1 LIETRKATDISPPD
15 SAPERDAPYHQ
26 SAEVVPAHIP
36 SRRLASAI
44 SVTGL
49 GSVLT
54 MAISTFASIAV
65 ARNSG
70 PSGYAIFFAA
80 NMVVYVSAVLC
91 SCGLPLALS
100 KHIASE
106 ERRGHR
112 EELRRASSITL
123 CLLLL
128 IALVCGFAISMNL
141 PRLEQYFGVSIGRT
155 FAITFPLIL
164 VSAMLSDGIQGL
176 YSGLLRTRKVV
187 LITASG
193 PLAMIVYIML
203 RIAGFPLPNWGAV
216 ATSYICS
223 GLVACYLW
231 WRDGLARIPS
241 SINDLKP
248 ILKDVLPAA
257 TFTFF
262 TIFSVWSDRW
272 IAGTQLP
279 VSAIGSY
286 AAAVV
291 VIHAILRVP
300 TNIAYLL
307 VPASARVAL
316 GGYEKSTRF
325 NRAMIGSYGLFAALA
340 TVLIM
345 LNPATIIRLLFGS
358 EFVAAPV
365 ALLAMAPSLLTSAVT
380 IPFISALTGSKRN
393 RLLTY
398 LLGLTFLPRILLL
411 SYCTW
416 RWSLAGTALAKVL
429 ADGLLALCCIL
440 LARKIGMGFPIKALV
455 KPFLTALV
463 AFAVGLGALMLNV
476 PRLIAVILAL
486 LVFVPAILRT
496 ARSARVVTA

>member
-1 LIETRKATDISPPD
+1 
-15 SAPERDAPYHQ
+15 
-26 SAEVVPAHIP
+26 
-36 SRRLASAI
+36 
-44 SVTGL
+44 
-49 GSVLT
+49 

-112 EELRRASSITL
+112 EALRRASSITL
-123 CLLLL
+123 CLLSL
-128 IALVCGFAISMNL
+128 IAVVSGFVVSMNL
-141 PRLEQYFGVSIGRT
+141 PRLEQYFGVSIGRS

-164 VSAMLSDGIQGL
+164 LAAMLSDGIQGL
-176 YSGLLRTRKVV
+176 YSGLLSTQKVV
-187 LITASG
+187 IITASG

-216 ATSYICS
+216 ATSYLCS

-241 SINDLKP
+241 SIHDLKP

-272 IAGTQLP
+272 VAGTQLP

-316 GGYEKSTRF
+316 GGDEKSTRF
-325 NRAMIGSYGLFAALA
+325 NRAMISSYGLFAGLA

-345 LNPATIIRLLFGS
+345 LNPATVIRLLFGS

-455 KPFLTALV
+455 KPFLTAAV
-463 AFAVGLGALMLNV
+463 AFAVGLGALMLNM
-476 PRLIAVILAL
+476 PRLVAVGLAL
-486 LVFVPAILRT
+486 LVFVPALLKT
-496 ARSARVVTA
+496 ARSARVVTT

>member
-1 LIETRKATDISPPD
+1 MSETRKATIISPPEG
-15 SAPERDAPYHQ
+15 APETDAQDHQ
-26 SAEVVPAHIP
+26 GGRVLPVPKY
-36 SRRLASAI
+36 SRHLASAI
-44 SVTGL
+44 SMTGL
-49 GSVLT
+49 GSALT
-54 MAISTFASIAV
+54 MAISTIASIAV

-70 PSGYAIFFAA
+70 PSGYAVFFAA

-106 ERRGHR
+106 ERRGHH
-112 EELRRASSITL
+112 EALRRSSSITL
-123 CLLLL
+123 SLMLP
-128 IALVCGFAISMNL
+128 IALICGIAISLNL
-141 PRLEQYFGVSIGRT
+141 PRLEQYLNVSLSRT

-164 VSAMLSDGIQGL
+164 LCAMLSDGIQGL
-176 YSGLLRTRKVV
+176 YSGLLRTRTVV
-187 LITASG
+187 FITASG
-193 PLAMIVYIML
+193 PLAMIGYILL
-203 RIAGFPLPNWGAV
+203 RLAGVPLPIWGAV
-216 ATSYICS
+216 AISYICS
-223 GLVACYLW
+223 GLIACYML
-231 WRDGLARIPS
+231 WRDGLATIPS
-241 SINDLKP
+241 SLKDFRP
-248 ILKDVLPAA
+248 ILEDVLPAA

-262 TIFSVWSDRW
+262 TIFSTWSDRW
-272 IAGTQLP
+272 VASTQLP
-279 VSAIGSY
+279 ANAIGSY

-316 GGYEKSTRF
+316 EGTEKSTRF
-325 NRAMIGSYGLFAALA
+325 NRAMINSYGLFAALA
-340 TVLIM
+340 TVIIM
-345 LNPATIIRLLFGS
+345 LNPAAVIQLLFGS

-380 IPFISALTGSKRN
+380 IPFISALTGSTRN

-398 LLGLTFLPRILLL
+398 LLALTFLPRILLL

-455 KPFLTALV
+455 KPFLTASV
-463 AFAVGLGALMLNV
+463 AFAVGLGALMLNM
-476 PRLIAVILAL
+476 PRLVAVSLAL
-486 LVFVPAILRT
+486 LVFVPAIWRT
-496 ARSARVVTA
+496 VRSARLVSN

>member
-1 LIETRKATDISPPD
+1 
-15 SAPERDAPYHQ
+15 
-26 SAEVVPAHIP
+26 
-36 SRRLASAI
+36 
-44 SVTGL
+44 VTGL
-49 GSVLT
+49 GSALT

-65 ARNSG
+65 ARHGG
-70 PSGYAIFFAA
+70 PSGYATFFAA

-106 ERRGHR
+106 ERRGHHETLYR
-112 EELRRASSITL
+112 SSSITL
-123 CLLLL
+123 CLMLP
-128 IALVCGFAISMNL
+128 IALFFGVIIGLNL
-141 PRLEQYFGVSIGRT
+141 PRLEQYFNITLGRT

-164 VSAMLSDGIQGL
+164 LCAMLSDGIQGI
-176 YSGLLRTRKVV
+176 YSGLLRTRTVI

-193 PLAMIVYIML
+193 PLAMIGYILL
-203 RIAGFPLPNWGAV
+203 RMGGVPLPIWGAV
-216 ATSYICS
+216 ATSYVCS
-223 GLVACYLW
+223 GLIACYLL
-231 WRDGLARIPS
+231 WRDGLAHIPS
-241 SINDLKP
+241 SIRDVRP
-248 ILKDVLPAA
+248 ILKDILPAA

-262 TIFSVWSDRW
+262 TIFSTWSDRW

-279 VSAIGSY
+279 VNAIGSY
-286 AAAVV
+286 ATAVV

-300 TNIAYLL
+300 TNIAYVL

-316 GGYEKSTRF
+316 GGKEKSTRF
-325 NRAMIGSYGLFAALA
+325 NRAMISSYGLFAALA

-345 LNPATIIRLLFGS
+345 LNPATVIHLLFGS

-365 ALLAMAPSLLTSAVT
+365 ALLAMAPSLLASAVT
-380 IPFISALTGSKRN
+380 IPFISALTGSARS

-429 ADGLLALCCIL
+429 ADVLLAICCIL

-455 KPFLTALV
+455 KPFLTASV
-463 AFAVGLGALMLNV
+463 AFAVGLGALMLNL
-476 PRLIAVILAL
+476 PRLIAVSLAI
-486 LVFVPAILRT
+486 LVFLPALWRT
-496 ARSARVVTA
+496 VRSARLVTN